1 MTRFTWPP
9 ELELRVTDAPGTYTV
24 SDEFCVRLY
33 VEFRTCCEAG
43 IVVVVT
49 VDDEDVTVVVF
60 AEAWDLLYSAVYDD
74 VWAAISV
81 SHGWFTPAPYM
92 TLAYW

>member
-1 MTRFTWPP
+1 
-9 ELELRVTDAPGTYTV
+9 
-24 SDEFCVRLY
+24 
-33 VEFRTCCEAG
+33 
-43 IVVVVT
+43 VVVT